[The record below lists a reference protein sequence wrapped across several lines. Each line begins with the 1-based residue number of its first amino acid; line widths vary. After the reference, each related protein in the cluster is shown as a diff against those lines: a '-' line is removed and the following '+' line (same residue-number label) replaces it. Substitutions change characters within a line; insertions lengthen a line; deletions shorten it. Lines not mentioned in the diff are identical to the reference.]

1 VEILFKDNQI
11 RKICNR
17 YHIAVRRWGEENA
30 RLLRKRMDEI
40 RDSENLAVLMSIPP
54 ARCHP
59 LKGSMKGKYSVDL
72 KHPYRLIFAPAHDPL
87 PELPN
92 GGLDCRRVTIVKI
105 LGKEDTHGN

>member
-1 VEILFKDNQI
+1 
-11 RKICNR
+11 
-17 YHIAVRRWGEENA
+17 
-30 RLLRKRMDEI
+30 
-40 RDSENLAVLMSIPP
+40 
-54 ARCHP
+54 
-59 LKGSMKGKYSVDL
+59 MKGKYSVDL